1 MSASYF
7 SDGALATGAA
17 QIAFL
22 AAFLSIIILIPTQ
35 KDTARLMGVLIL
47 ALLTYGLQIAVCGW
61 CANPHWRSAAVPLFW
76 IQFMSA
82 SELILVRKW
91 AGTERSD
98 AATKETAENA
108 SSLPSQV
115 RRSLSL
121 LWSLRRIGTEWQV
134 KHTPGNGALQS
145 GGTHDRLSFIS
156 KRLITTLAAYLVLS
170 TMSQAPSPD
179 PSLISSRKQ
188 ALLQGVVDLSPDD
201 VTFRIIGT
209 ISFWIC
215 TALINLVMYNS
226 ACLAFAFLGL
236 SDPDDCP
243 PLYGSLIS
251 SYSIRRFWG
260 VTWHQCLR
268 SGLAGHADMIANLAF
283 PFRQRMVSRYLRLFI
298 AFLLSGMIHHSSDI
312 AMGIAPQE
320 AGSLRFFLLQP
331 VGIILEDSIQGVAC
345 RWPALQ
351 LPHTFKVSLGYLWT
365 LAFLAWSTPTWF
377 YPQQRLGIDSSGL
390 LPFHPILQLI
400 TILFTSPITTL
411 IARSSFNYIYRL
423 NMAEKIGF
431 EIIKP
436 VAVLLS
442 PAFTAVVVTCTFLY
456 YIYLKGLPKPL
467 AGIPYNES
475 AVGKFMGD
483 LSEFQHARTHGEG
496 FTVWM
501 RDLASRHNSPLVQ
514 VFLGPFSAP
523 ALVLFDYRES
533 YDIVAR
539 RTKEFDRCQ
548 RDAETMATILPEHH
562 LSMMSADPR
571 FKGNKELVKDLMTPW
586 FLHESS
592 APEIHKNAISLV
604 QLWNLKAK
612 WALDHPFDAHRDLQ
626 NSALDIIM
634 AAAFG
639 QADGNSVLW
648 QHITQEAGHRPVTV
662 PSNQVEPVIFR
673 NLGLPA
679 DYQATVDITHFMG
692 RVVTSPFPTQQA
704 WLLKKFTK
712 VGNVF
717 TAKDQFIKS
726 QIQKA
731 VSRLDGNVSAKDK
744 VAKSALDYI
753 VLREVA
759 AANKAGCKPTLDSK
773 RIEDEKKVENGG
785 LTFEKLLGY
794 LVAGHETSASIL
806 SWTVKFLADNQK
818 HQDTLRKHIQAV
830 YANAFLERRPPNE
843 VELTKMSAPYL
854 DAFLEEVLRL
864 ARTASIL
871 TRQAIADTTILG
883 HFVPKGTNLFLFTQ
897 GASYVKPALDV
908 DENSRSKTS
917 QGARM
922 VREWP
927 VNDVGEFRPERWLVS
942 RSGKEVLD
950 EELLHSTQDW
960 ALFGFEF
967 NPQAG
972 PMLTFGGGPRGCF
985 GKRLAYMELRMVVA
999 LLVWNFQFK
1008 PCADELSTY
1017 DLRETI
1023 TVEPKSCFVR
1033 LQKLE

>member
-1 MSASYF
+1 MSTSHFY
-7 SDGALATGAA
+7 DGALATGAA
-17 QIAFL
+17 QVAFL
-22 AAFLSIIILIPTQ
+22 AAFISIIILIPAQ

-47 ALLTYGLQIAVCGW
+47 ALLTFGLQTGVCGW

-82 SELILVRKW
+82 SELILVRKRG
-91 AGTERSD
+91 GTERSD
-98 AATKETAENA
+98 ATDTTKEMAEPA
-108 SSLPSQV
+108 PSLAVQV

-134 KHTPGNGALQS
+134 KGASGTGALQS
-145 GGTHDRLSFIS
+145 GGTHGRLSFIS
-156 KRLITTLAAYLVLS
+156 KRLITTSAAYLVLS

-188 ALLQGVVDLSPDD
+188 ALLQGLVDLSLDD
-201 VTFRIIGT
+201 VAFRIIGT

-215 TALINLVMYNS
+215 TALINLIMYNS
-226 ACLAFAFLGL
+226 TCLASVFLGL
-236 SDPDDCP
+236 SGPDECP
-243 PLYGSLIS
+243 PLYGSLTS

-268 SGLAGHADMIANLAF
+268 SGLTGHADIIVNFAF

-298 AFLLSGMIHHSSDI
+298 AFFISGMIHHSSDI

-331 VGIILEDSIQGVAC
+331 IGIVLEDSIQGIAC

-351 LPHTFKVSLGYLWT
+351 LPHIFKVSLGRSI
-365 LAFLAWSTPTWF
+365 A
-377 YPQQRLGIDSSGL
+377 
-390 LPFHPILQLI
+390 
-400 TILFTSPITTL
+400 ILFTSPITTL
-411 IARSSFNYIYRL
+411 IASSSFNHIHRL
-423 NMAEKIGF
+423 NMAEKVGF
-431 EIIKP
+431 EISKP

-442 PAFTAVVVTCTFLY
+442 PAFIAVLVTCAFLY
-456 YIYLKGLPKPL
+456 YIYLKGFPKPL

-586 FLHESS
+586 FLNEIS

-604 QLWNLKAK
+604 ELWSLKAK

-639 QADGNSVLW
+639 QADGSSVLW
-648 QHITQEAGHRPVTV
+648 QHIIQEAGHRPVTV
-662 PSNQVEPVIFR
+662 PSNPVEPVIFR
-673 NLGLPA
+673 NLELPA
-679 DYQATVDITHFMG
+679 EYQATVDITHFMG

-712 VGNVF
+712 VGDVF
-717 TAKDQFIKS
+717 MAKDQFIKS
-726 QIQKA
+726 RIQKA
-731 VSRLDGNVSAKDK
+731 VSRLDGNGSAKDK

-759 AANKAGCKPTLDSK
+759 AAKKAGCKPMLDSK
-773 RIEDEKKVENGG
+773 RIEDE
-785 LTFEKLLGY
+785 LLGY

-806 SWTVKFLADNQK
+806 SWTVKFLADNRK

-830 YANAFLERRPPNE
+830 YANAMLEKRPPNE
-843 VELTKMSAPYL
+843 AELTKVPAPYL

-908 DENSRSKTS
+908 DENRRNKTS
-917 QGARM
+917 QGAKM

-927 VNDVGEFRPERWLVS
+927 VNDVGEFRPERWLVC
-942 RSGKEVLD
+942 RSGKEFLD
-950 EELLHSTQDW
+950 EEPLHSTQDW
-960 ALFGFEF
+960 TLSGFEF

-985 GKRLAYMELRMVVA
+985 GKRLAYMELRMVLA

-1023 TVEPKSCFVR
+1023 TVEPRSCFVR

>member
-1 MSASYF
+1 MLVSNFY
-7 SDGALATGAA
+7 DGALATGAA
-17 QIAFL
+17 QIIFL
-22 AAFLSIIILIPTQ
+22 AAFISIAIFIPTQ
-35 KDTARLMGVLIL
+35 KATARLMGVLIL
-47 ALLTYGLQIAVCGW
+47 AFLTYGLQTAVCGW

-91 AGTERSD
+91 DGAERSD
-98 AATKETAENA
+98 AATKEMSESA
-108 SSLPSQV
+108 SSLRLRV
-115 RRSLSL
+115 HKSLTL
-121 LWSLRRIGTEWQV
+121 LWSLRRIGTEWQA
-134 KHTPGNGALQS
+134 KQAPGIGALQS
-145 GGTHDRLSFIS
+145 GGTHGRLSFIS

-179 PSLISSRKQ
+179 PSLIGSRKQ
-188 ALLQGVVDLSPDD
+188 ALLQGLVNLSLDD
-201 VTFRIIGT
+201 VAFRIIGT

-215 TALINLVMYNS
+215 TALINLVMYNG

-236 SDPDDCP
+236 SGPDDCP
-243 PLYGSLIS
+243 PLYGSLTS

-268 SGLAGHADMIANLAF
+268 SGLTGHADIIANFIL

-298 AFLLSGMIHHSSDI
+298 AFLISGMIHHSSDI
-312 AMGIAPQE
+312 AMGIAPQD
-320 AGSLRFFLLQP
+320 AGS
-331 VGIILEDSIQGVAC
+331 
-345 RWPALQ
+345 
-351 LPHTFKVSLGYLWT
+351 
-365 LAFLAWSTPTWF
+365 
-377 YPQQRLGIDSSGL
+377 
-390 LPFHPILQLI
+390 
-400 TILFTSPITTL
+400 
-411 IARSSFNYIYRL
+411 
-423 NMAEKIGF
+423 F

-436 VAVLLS
+436 SAVLLS
-442 PAFTAVVVTCTFLY
+442 PALTAVIVTCTFLY
-456 YIYLKGLPKPL
+456 YIYLKGFPKPL

-475 AVGKFMGD
+475 AIGKFMGD

-586 FLHESS
+586 FLNEIS
-592 APEIHKNAISLV
+592 APEIHRNAISLV
-604 QLWNLKAK
+604 ELWSLKAK
-612 WALDHPFDAHRDLQ
+612 WALDHPFDAHCDLQ

-639 QADGNSVLW
+639 QADGSGVLW
-648 QHITQEAGHRPVTV
+648 QHIIQEAGHRPVTV
-662 PSNQVEPVIFR
+662 PSNPAEPVIFR

-679 DYQATVDITHFMG
+679 EYQATVDITHFMG

-704 WLLKKFTK
+704 WFLKKFTK
-712 VGNVF
+712 VGDVF
-717 TAKDQFIKS
+717 KAKDQFIKS

-731 VSRLDGNVSAKDK
+731 VSRLDGNGSANDK

-759 AANKAGCKPTLDSK
+759 AAKKAGCKPMLDSK
-773 RIEDEKKVENGG
+773 RIEDE
-785 LTFEKLLGY
+785 LLGY

-818 HQDTLRKHIQAV
+818 HQDTLRNHIQAV
-830 YANAFLERRPPNE
+830 YANAMLEKRPPNE
-843 VELTKMSAPYL
+843 VELTKLAAPYL

-897 GASYVKPALDV
+897 GASYVRPALGV
-908 DENSRSKTS
+908 DENRRSKSS
-917 QGARM
+917 QGAKI

-927 VNDVGEFRPERWLVS
+927 LNDVGEFNPARWLVS
-942 RSGKEVLD
+942 RSDKEFAD
-950 EELLHSTQDW
+950 EEPLHETQDW
-960 ALFGFEF
+960 TLSSFEF

-985 GKRLAYMELRMVVA
+985 GKRLAYMELRMVLA
-999 LLVWNFQFK
+999 LLVWNFKFK